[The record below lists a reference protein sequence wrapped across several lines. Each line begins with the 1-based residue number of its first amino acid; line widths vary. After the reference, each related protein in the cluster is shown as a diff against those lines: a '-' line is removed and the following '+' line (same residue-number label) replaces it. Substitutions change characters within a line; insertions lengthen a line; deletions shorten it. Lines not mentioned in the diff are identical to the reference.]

1 MGTQH
6 YNEIIDNIHLEIMH
20 QYGSVK
26 KFSEAFGHCRFN
38 LSKVFSK
45 KQDLSVGL
53 FLKISCDL
61 GKIDVRNRV
70 DKNFNLSLRD
80 YLKINHSDVMFA
92 IMNIH
97 SS

>member
-6 YNEIIDNIHLEIMH
+6 YNEIIDNLHLEIVH
-20 QYGSVK
+20 QYDSVK
-26 KFSEAFGHCRFN
+26 KFCEEFGHCRFN
-38 LSKVFSK
+38 LSKVFTK

-53 FLKISCDL
+53 FLKICCDL
-61 GKIDVRNRV
+61 QKIDARNRV
-70 DKNFNLSLRD
+70 DRNYNLSLKD
-80 YLKINHSDVMFA
+80 YLKINHSEVLFA